1 MSSSFNLGMGG
12 CLAAS
17 NNAAKS
23 LAAALGKPI
32 VGVHHMVE
40 LCSAFILQPLILS
53 LASACTHPSFNFRS
67 SSTVSFPN
75 TFSIRRAHAGSIC
88 EVTSFLQTTFNDG
101 RPRYGKCLRSMFK
114 VPQSTTR
121 PKFRPRSRAGTL
133 LSYQIEDTTP
143 STDPKICIPPFNLP
157 TFIQR

>member
-1 MSSSFNLGMGG
+1 MGG

-17 NNAAKS
+17 NNAGKS

-40 LCSAFILQPLILS
+40 LCAAFILQPLTRS
-53 LASACTHPSFNFRS
+53 SASPCTHPSFNFRS
-67 SSTVSFPN
+67 SSTVSFLN
-75 TFSIRRAHAGSIC
+75 SFGIRRTHAGFTC
-88 EVTSFLQTTFNDG
+88 EITSFLQTTFNDG
-101 RPRYGKCLRSMFK
+101 RPGYGKHLRSMFK

-121 PKFRPRSRAGTL
+121 PKFWPRSSAGIF
-133 LSYQIEDTTP
+133 LSYQIEDITP
-143 STDPKICIPPFNLP
+143 GTDPKIYFPPLNLP